1 MQIKLYA
8 FTLNTPPLSYSLSV
22 RLSLTDLSLSF
33 FSLLYL
39 FFSLFVPSYLP
50 WNFLNKFDSLLIL
63 THANII
69 IKDV

>member
-1 MQIKLYA
+1 MQIKMYA
-8 FTLNTPPLSYSLSV
+8 FTLNTPPLFYSMSV

-39 FFSLFVPSYLP
+39 FLSLFVPSYLH
-50 WNFLNKFDSLLIL
+50 WNFLNNFDSLLIL